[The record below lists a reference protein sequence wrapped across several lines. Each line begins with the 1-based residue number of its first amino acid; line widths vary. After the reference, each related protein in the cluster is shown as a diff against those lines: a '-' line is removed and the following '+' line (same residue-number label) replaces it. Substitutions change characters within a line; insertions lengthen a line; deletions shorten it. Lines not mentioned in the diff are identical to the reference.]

1 QLFFQRGVFM
11 KKAMFAFMMI
21 VLVNVSLAGCGSA
34 DMKGI
39 VLEVNENEIKLAEN
53 LAPHE
58 YEDIKHESVKKLQK
72 EDVEGTRESLE
83 LMDITYDQADE
94 FSKGD
99 EVDVW
104 IDGDIMTSYPGKA
117 HAKKISIKK

>member
-1 QLFFQRGVFM
+1 M
-11 KKAMFAFMMI
+11 KKAMFACMMI

-83 LMDITYDQADE
+83 LMDITYDHADE

>member
-1 QLFFQRGVFM
+1 M

-34 DMKGI
+34 HMKGI

-58 YEDIKHESVKKLQK
+58 DEDIKHESGKKLQK
-72 EDVEGTRESLE
+72 EDVEGRRDSLE
-83 LMDITYDQADE
+83 RRGRPYEQADG
-94 FSKGD
+94 SRKGG

-104 IDGDIMTSYPGKA
+104 MDGDVLTSDPGRA
-117 HAKKISIKK
+117 QAKKIPINR

>member
-1 QLFFQRGVFM
+1 M

-21 VLVNVSLAGCGSA
+21 VLFNVSLVGCGSA

-53 LAPHE
+53 LAPHK
-58 YEDIKHESVKKLQK
+58 YEEIKHESVKKLQK